1 MQKGKNIKIAILA
14 GGKGKRMLSEL
25 PKALIPL
32 KGKAMVSYVLDS
44 IKEISDEKPIIIVGH
59 KADLI
64 RSAFEDTCHY
74 ALQPEPLGTGHA
86 VSFAEKH
93 CTDAEYVLVLSS
105 DQPLISSKTIND
117 LIEKHLASEA
127 FITLTTTVVND
138 FDDWRNSFI
147 AFGRI
152 LRENGDVI
160 GIKEFRDA
168 TEEEKNI
175 REVNAGCYM
184 FNAKWLWQNL
194 KKIKNENAQNEY
206 YLTDLFK
213 IAGENKE
220 KIESVIIEAH
230 EALGANTKEELERL
244 EKFVV

>member
-1 MQKGKNIKIAILA
+1 MNNIKIVILA

-32 KGKAMVSYVLDS
+32 KGKAMINYVLDS
-44 IKEISDEKPIIIVGH
+44 IKEISNQKPIVIVGH

-64 RSAFEDTCHY
+64 ELALGDTCEY

-86 VSFAEKH
+86 VSFAEKN
-93 CTDAEYVLVLSS
+93 CEDAKYVLVLSS

-117 LIEKHLASEA
+117 LIKKHVDSKAV
-127 FITLTTTVVND
+127 ITLTTTVVDN
-138 FDDWRNSFI
+138 FNEWRNSFI

-152 LRENGDVI
+152 LRDNNEVV
-160 GIKEFRDA
+160 GIKEYRDA

-175 REVNAGCYM
+175 KEVNAGCYM
-184 FNAKWLWQNL
+184 FDAKWLWQNL
-194 KKIKNENAQNEY
+194 KKIKNQNAQNEY

-213 IAGENKE
+213 IAGEDKE
-220 KIESVIIEAH
+220 KIESITIEAH